1 MNNDELLKMYAAI
14 KSNPGEIVREAAR
27 HRLIN
32 FARYMQPDLTL
43 EPFHVVY
50 YTLLD
55 KFAHGEI
62 KKMIVQM
69 PPQHGKSEGSSRK
82 LPAFMLGLNP
92 DTKIAL
98 VRMPQQ
104 LQGILTGTSNE

>member
-55 KFAHGEI
+55 KFAHGEM
-62 KKMIVQM
+62 KKNDCANAATTRKIGGVK
-69 PPQHGKSEGSSRK
+69 PQITR
-82 LPAFMLGLNP
+82 
-92 DTKIAL
+92 IY
-98 VRMPQQ
+98 V
-104 LQGILTGTSNE
+104 GIEPGHKNLHWFVCRNNCKGF

>member
-1 MNNDELLKMYAAI
+1 MDKEQLLKMYAAL
-14 KSNPGEIVREAAR
+14 KNNPGEIVKAAAR

-62 KKMIVQM
+62 KKMIVQAINRCYNERELVW
-69 PPQHGKSEGSSRK
+69 KGSVELWRK
-82 LPAFMLGLNP
+82 KRKYWSWM
-92 DTKIAL
+92 T
-98 VRMPQQ
+98 
-104 LQGILTGTSNE
+104 T